1 MRLARS
7 YSRRRRPHR
16 DRRQRSSIRN
26 RQALTREHDSKENR
40 MGLQIVGAV
49 IGALKKVSEWFGV
62 RYSPPCITAR
72 RGWLHPL
79 IKRRVASSAGADGV
93 VFLSFSI
100 GKPPR

>member
-26 RQALTREHDSKENR
+26 RQALTREPDSKENR

-72 RGWLHPL
+72 RGMRMSETLPHFRSHLHRPPL
-79 IKRRVASSAGADGV
+79 Q
-93 VFLSFSI
+93 FYELQT
-100 GKPPR
+100 